1 MMRSFGLIAVGL
13 VACNIAL
20 GQTTAGKKRTA
31 AKPASTKPAA
41 AKQPAP
47 AAIDK
52 GLVSGRTY
60 TNWSLGFEVTF
71 PDTWFI
77 PGDDFE
83 AEMKKAGYDLSLKV
97 PPTVPTADRAK
108 MNRALKHVT
117 IAMTAFRSMPGST
130 ENAIVRV
137 TLESLAANPQIKDA
151 IDYFDA
157 MRNQFKTMTLPK
169 DFKYSETQAE
179 QLGRWQFAFL
189 DSSNSAGKK
198 RLYATVRKGYAVL
211 FSLSYTK
218 DEDLDVF
225 RKVLSEGNFAFK

>member
-1 MMRSFGLIAVGL
+1 MMKLFRIIAV
-13 VACNIAL
+13 AIIASSIGT
-20 GQTTAGKKRTA
+20 GQTTATKSKAVAKAASAKSAA
-31 AKPASTKPAA
+31 AKP
-41 AKQPAP
+41 PAP
-47 AAIDK
+47 VSIDK
-52 GLVSGRTY
+52 GSVLGRTY
-60 TNWSLGFEVTF
+60 TNRTLGFAIAF

-97 PPTVPTADRAK
+97 PATVPTADRAK

-117 IAMTAFRSMPGST
+117 IAMTAYRSTPGST
-130 ENAIVRV
+130 DNAIVRV
-137 TLESLAANPQIKDA
+137 TLENLAASPLIKDA

-179 QLGRWQFAFL
+179 QLGRRQFAFL
-189 DSSNSAGKK
+189 DSSNTSGKK

-225 RKVLSEGNFAFK
+225 RRVLSEGNFAFK